1 MKKKRVL
8 WICALLMLAVG
19 MSSCGS
25 DDRVMGTG
33 QTSLEPTDSNT
44 DKWLTQD
51 QAWQIVKEKI
61 LHNEL
66 DDISVYVS
74 KEFVKP
80 NTTIPANYHT
90 YLSPGYTSWVFFI
103 DDVPFG
109 NWSHPCRYA
118 FVNVESGR
126 YDVSDGTWPPSSLEK
141 DFKLLVL
148 PPV

>member
-1 MKKKRVL
+1 MKKNVL
-8 WICALLMLAVG
+8 WLCVVLMMAVG
-19 MSSCGS
+19 MSSCSS

-33 QTSLEPTDSNT
+33 QTS
-44 DKWLTQD
+44 
-51 QAWQIVKEKI
+51 
-61 LHNEL
+61 
-66 DDISVYVS
+66 YVS

-118 FVNVESGR
+118 YVNVENGK
-126 YDVSDGTWPPSSLEK
+126 YDVSDGTWPPTSLEK
-141 DFKLLVL
+141 DFKLLVQ

>member
-1 MKKKRVL
+1 MKKIVL
-8 WICALLMLAVG
+8 WFCVVLMLAFG
-19 MSSCGS
+19 MSSCSSG

-33 QTSLEPTDSNT
+33 QTSPDVSDNNK
-44 DKWLTQD
+44 DKVLTQD

-74 KEFVKP
+74 KEYVKP
-80 NTTIPANYHT
+80 NTAIQANYHT

-118 FVNVESGR
+118 YVNVENGK
-126 YDVSDGTWPPSSLEK
+126 YDVFDGTWPPSSLEK
-141 DFKLLVL
+141 DFKLLVQ
-148 PPV
+148 PPF